1 MPRDRSKYNE
11 DDDIQNM
18 MEWIQKAMRIPM
30 MMMMMMMTMML
41 TSDEVDEDV

>member
-1 MPRDRSKYNE
+1 MPRYRSKHNE

-30 MMMMMMMTMML
+30 MMMMMTMML

>member
-1 MPRDRSKYNE
+1 MPRDRSKHNE
-11 DDDIQNM
+11 DDDIQNV

-30 MMMMMMMTMML
+30 MMMMAMML